1 MSRQHTP
8 PVTCVPAVS
17 VVGEPCRLRDTQ
29 LVAVHNVESSAWER
43 LVVACRETGCRPH
56 RAADD
61 LGSVVIA
68 AEPEALAA
76 LRARLLTEPSLRL
89 VREVVE
95 SKLADLAVH
104 DPVAHTQESSLKSTR
119 VAHEQQVP
127 VGTTLLISREFTF
140 DAAHN
145 LPRYH
150 GKCERLHGHTFR
162 IRVTVKAPL
171 DTFSGMA
178 FDFHQL
184 KGPVENRVVKV
195 LDHSYINETI
205 ANPSAEFMAVWIWE
219 QLADLPLHEVMVWE
233 TPTCFVTYHGPART
247 NSSPDA

>member
-1 MSRQHTP
+1 MSREHTT
-8 PVTCVPAVS
+8 PVTCVPEAS
-17 VVGEPCRLRDTQ
+17 LVGEPCRLHDPQ
-29 LVAVHNVESSAWER
+29 LVAVHNVESSAWDR
-43 LVVACRETGCRPH
+43 LVACCREVGCRPH
-56 RAADD
+56 RAADE
-61 LGSVVIA
+61 LGSVVIS

-76 LRARLLTEPSLRL
+76 LRARLLTEPTLRL

-95 SKLADLAVH
+95 GKLAELAH
-104 DPVAHTQESSLKSTR
+104 QAPVAHARESTLKQTT
-119 VAHEQQVP
+119 VAREQHVP
-127 VGTTLLISREFTF
+127 AGTTLLISREFTF

-184 KGPVENRVVKV
+184 KGPVETRVVKV

-233 TPTCFVTYHGPART
+233 TPTCFVTYHGPARP
-247 NSSPDA
+247 NSSLDS